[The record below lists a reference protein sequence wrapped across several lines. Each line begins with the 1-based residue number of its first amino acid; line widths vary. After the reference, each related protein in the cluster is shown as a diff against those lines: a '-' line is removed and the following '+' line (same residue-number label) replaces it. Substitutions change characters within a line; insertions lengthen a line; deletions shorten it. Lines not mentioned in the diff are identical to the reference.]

1 MIATMAAPPMA
12 QRPYLFH
19 MLRSDQ
25 NLIKFTAD
33 LPRFSNLGR

>member
-1 MIATMAAPPMA
+1 MIAAMARPPMA

-33 LPRFSNLGR
+33 LPRISKLRQ